1 MDILNSDHSQIGFV
15 RVHIHT
21 FLYLDIPRH
30 ILFMS
35 RRKDSDDECE
45 IDDALQQTFYY
56 EPKVSGKK
64 RKRPIYERVKLP
76 KPVIPKR
83 GPSLPMV
90 HDPGLPGS
98 SLDNT
103 IFHNIEDEL
112 ADVSERLPVK
122 GKVRRTVLHFVFDSI

>member
-1 MDILNSDHSQIGFV
+1 MVFV
-15 RVHIHT
+15 RVHICT
-21 FLYLDIPRH
+21 FISLDIPCQF
-30 ILFMS
+30 IFMP
-35 RRKDSDDECE
+35 RRKDSDDECQ

-83 GPSLPMV
+83 GPSLPVV

-122 GKVRRTVLHFVFDSI
+122 GKVCCTLLHRAFNSIS